1 MSLSRRQTLGL
12 LAASGALACSPETKS
27 LQTEIIPKPA
37 KKQPSAIFVHGIA
50 SGDIQHTSL
59 VLWTRISS
67 ATTAVDVKWEVSTQ
81 LDFSTIVQSGTTT
94 TNKESDYTVKVIP
107 ENLDA
112 GTTYFYRFTALDET
126 SPIGRTKTLPSGKVD
141 KLGVALAS
149 CSNFE
154 FGFFNAY
161 DEIEKDEAID
171 VVLHTGDY
179 IYEYG
184 GDEGWG
190 HETAKTIGRV
200 HSPEHEI
207 ITLQDYRTRHA
218 QYKTD
223 AGSLAMHAAHPL
235 LCIWDDHETANN
247 PWMEG
252 AQNHQPDTEGEYST
266 RRAASIQAY
275 YEWMPIREPQAGQ
288 TREQAWRTYVFGDLA
303 TLITLETRHTG
314 RSEQVDYLKHIAD
327 ITSPETRDKFM
338 ADVMYDPERKMISQG
353 MEQALIDG
361 LGASVAANQPWRVLG
376 NASPIARMPVPDVSK
391 HGITPDMNKDPEGFW
406 TKALFWKGQWNLPF
420 YTDTWDGYPVAREH
434 FYDLAQSV
442 GASDLLFLTGDSHS
456 YWANPLKDD
465 EGNSTGIELGT
476 AGISSPGDF
485 VESGWPDDIAK
496 KLDRIFEQELDEVKW
511 TDNLHQGYVRVVF
524 TPQTAKA
531 DFVAVDNVLTTEYL
545 VSTIHSETIVHDGK
559 IIKFADT

>member
-12 LAASGALACSPETKS
+12 LAASGALACSPK
-27 LQTEIIPKPA
+27 PKPTPFKA
-37 KKQPSAIFVHGIA
+37 DNSANTIFLHGVA

-59 VLWTRISS
+59 VIWTRIS
-67 ATTAVDVKWEVSTQ
+67 TASETVEVDWELASDQ
-81 LDFSTIVQSGTTT
+81 DFNTIIQTGTTS
-94 TNKESDYTVKVIP
+94 TNADKDFTVKVIP
-107 ENLDA
+107 ENLEA
-112 GTTYFYRFTALDET
+112 GSTYFYRFKALNAT
-126 SPIGRTKTLPSGKVD
+126 SPIGRTKTLPSGNVE

-149 CSNFE
+149 CSNFA

-161 DEIEKDEAID
+161 DAIAKDEAID

-190 HETAKTIGRV
+190 HETAKTVGRV
-200 HSPEHEI
+200 HSPKHEI

-247 PWMEG
+247 PWMDG
-252 AQNHQPDTEGEYST
+252 AQNHQPDTEGDYAA
-266 RRAASIQAY
+266 RRQASIQAY
-275 YEWMPIREPQAGQ
+275 YEWMPIREPTGNQ
-288 TREQAWRTYVFGDLA
+288 TRSEAWRTYSFGDLA

-314 RSEQVDYLKHIAD
+314 RSEQVDYLKHFAN
-327 ITSPETRDKFM
+327 ITSPETRDIFIK
-338 ADVMYDPERKMISQG
+338 DVMQDPERKMISQG
-353 MEQALIDG
+353 MEKALRDG
-361 LGASVAANQPWRVLG
+361 LEASVSSNQPWRMLG

-406 TKALFWKGQWNLPF
+406 TKALFWKGKWNLPF
-420 YTDTWDGYPVAREH
+420 YTDTWDGYPVARENL
-434 FYDLAQSV
+434 YKLAKSV
-442 GASDLLFLTGDSHS
+442 GANDLLFLTGDSHS
-456 YWANPLKDD
+456 YWANPLKDAD
-465 EGNSTGIELGT
+465 GNPAGIELGT

-485 VESGWPDDIAK
+485 VESGWPNDVAE

-524 TPQTAKA
+524 TPQSANA
-531 DFVAVDNVLTTEYL
+531 DFVAVDNVLTTEYR
-545 VSTIHSETIVHDGK
+545 VSTIHSEKIVHDGK
-559 IIKFADT
+559 SIKFSDI